1 MPRYSS
7 PRRQIHENN
16 ERKKRPSE
24 NEDIELR
31 KVKTTK
37 TITLQFPTHMLPVLK
52 CRAKAMGLPLSA
64 YFTKL
69 LREELKRRGYL
80 KH

>member
-1 MPRYSS
+1 MQNCESGKPCSRVFAV
-7 PRRQIHENN
+7 RGL
-16 ERKKRPSE
+16 PSE
-24 NEDIELR
+24 NEDIKLR

-37 TITLQFPTHMLPVLK
+37 TITLQFPMHMLPLLK
-52 CRAKAMGLPLSA
+52 CRAKAMGLSLSA